1 MLDRLSTYSPQALG
15 LLRIVTGVLFLEAG
29 VYHVFGWPTLDYP
42 LPPPEMETILLVA
55 GWLELVGG
63 GLIIAGYLTRPSAFV
78 LSGMMAVAYWG
89 FHAPTSFWPV
99 ANMGAGAILYCFIFL
114 YLVFAGP
121 GAWSVDGTA
130 RRSEADA

>member
-1 MLDRLSTYSPQALG
+1 MLDRLSAYSPHALG

-29 VYHVFGWPTLDYP
+29 VYHVFGWPTLDFP
-42 LPPPEMETILLVA
+42 PPPPEMATILLVA
-55 GWLELVGG
+55 GWMELVGG
-63 GLIIAGYLTRPSAFV
+63 ILIIAGYLTRPTAFI

-89 FHAPTSFWPV
+89 FHAPMSFWPV

-121 GAWSVDGTA
+121 GAWSLDA
-130 RRSEADA
+130 MLKSRRT